1 MSVSQ
6 QTTLPIGI
14 EIDGK
19 RHKNVTV
26 TTLTVADSYKAL
38 SNAKADEYIGL
49 LELAQMTVIDDLGRN
64 PTYDELANASK
75 LDGDHLANVRFDL
88 EKKEMA
94 RASESA

>member
-1 MSVSQ
+1 MALSQ

-19 RHKNVTV
+19 SHKNVTV

-38 SNAKADEYIGL
+38 SNAKTDEFIGL
-49 LELAQMTVIDDLGRN
+49 LELAQMTTIDDLGRN

-94 RASESA
+94 QARESA

>member
-1 MSVSQ
+1 MALSQ

-38 SNAKADEYIGL
+38 SNAKTDEFIGL
-49 LELAQMTVIDDLGRN
+49 LELAQMTVIDDLCRN
-64 PTYDELANASK
+64 PTYDELAGASK

-94 RASESA
+94 QASESV

>member
-6 QTTLPIGI
+6 QTTLPDGI
-14 EIDGK
+14 DINGK
-19 RHKNVTV
+19 RHKSVTV

-38 SNAKADEYIGL
+38 SNAKTDEYIGL
-49 LELAQMTVIDDLGRN
+49 LELAQMTIIDDLGRN

-75 LDGDHLANVRFDL
+75 QDGDHLANIRFEL

-94 RASESA
+94 QASESV

>member
-1 MSVSQ
+1 MALSQ

-38 SNAKADEYIGL
+38 SNAKEDEYIGL
-49 LELAQMTVIDDLGRN
+49 LELAQMTTIDDLGRN
-64 PTYDELANASK
+64 PTYDELAGASK

-94 RASESA
+94 QASESG

>member
-1 MSVSQ
+1 MALSQ

-38 SNAKADEYIGL
+38 SNAKEDEYIGL
-49 LELAQMTVIDDLGRN
+49 LELAQMTTIDDLGRN

-75 LDGDHLANVRFDL
+75 LDGDHLANVRFEL
-88 EKKEMA
+88 EKKEKA
-94 RASESA
+94 QASESA

>member
-1 MSVSQ
+1 MALSQ

-26 TTLTVADSYKAL
+26 ITLTVADSYRAL
-38 SNAKADEYIGL
+38 SNAKEDEYIGL
-49 LELAQMTVIDDLGRN
+49 LELAQMTTIDDLGRN
-64 PTYDELANASK
+64 STYDELAGASK

-94 RASESA
+94 QASESV